1 MEQEQAWYLLPVGA
15 SIETPSLI
23 FYEERLKA
31 NISLLKSMIDR
42 IDRLR
47 PHVKTYKCR
56 EITRLLLSAGIN
68 KFKCA
73 TIAEAEMLAMD
84 QAPDVLL
91 AYQPVAE
98 NISRFFKLKRQYPN
112 TAFSCLVDH
121 STIAGQLSAMAI
133 KEDVRVDVYLDLNV
147 GMNRTGILPDQA
159 FDLAESLQHFT
170 GLSLKGLH
178 AYDGHIHDAAFE
190 VRMEKSTPLI
200 KCLVDLQKKL
210 ETRLGYEITV
220 VAGGTP
226 TFPMYASQT
235 GFECSP
241 GTFILWDKGYQD
253 AYPEQPFYTAALVAS
268 RVVSLPDDGWV
279 CTDLGHKAVA
289 AEKELKNRVYFI
301 NAPLLEVQSQS
312 EEHLVLR
319 NTTPE
324 AYLPGDIL
332 YGLPYHVCPTVA
344 LHEKA
349 ICLKADQSLE
359 YWEIISRKRK
369 ITI

>member
-1 MEQEQAWYLLPVGA
+1 MEQEQAWYLLPDEER
-15 SIETPSLI
+15 IETPSLI

-31 NISLLKSMIDR
+31 NISLLKSKIDR
-42 IDRLR
+42 VSRLR

-84 QAPDVLL
+84 QVPDVLL

-98 NISRFFKLKRQYPN
+98 NISRFFKLKSQYPD
-112 TAFSCLVDH
+112 TAFSCLADH
-121 STIAGQLSAMAI
+121 PKIAEQLSAMAI
-133 KEDVRVDVYLDLNV
+133 KEDVTVDVYIDLNV
-147 GMNRTGILPDQA
+147 GMNRTGISPDQA
-159 FDLAESLQHFT
+159 LSLVKSLRRLT
-170 GLSLKGLH
+170 GLRIKGLH
-178 AYDGHIHDAAFE
+178 AYDGHIHDAAME
-190 VRMEKSTPLI
+190 VRMEKSAPVI
-200 KCLVDLQKKL
+200 KQLSDLQEKL
-210 ETRLGYEITV
+210 EAYLGYDLRI

-226 TFPMYASQT
+226 TFPIYASET
-235 GFECSP
+235 DFECSP

-253 AYPEQPFYTAALVAS
+253 AYPEQAFYTAALVAS
-268 RVVSLPDDGWV
+268 RVVSLPDDGWI

-289 AEKELKNRVYFI
+289 AEKELKNRVFFI
-301 NAPLLEVQSQS
+301 SAPLLEVQSQS

-324 AYLPGDIL
+324 NYLPGDML

-349 ICLKADQSLE
+349 ICLKADQSIE

>member
-1 MEQEQAWYLLPVGA
+1 MKQKLAWYLLPDEA
-15 SIETPSLI
+15 NIETPSLI
-23 FYEERLKA
+23 FYEERLKE

-42 IDRLR
+42 VERLR

-56 EITRLLLSAGIN
+56 EITRLLLSAGII

-73 TIAEAEMLAMD
+73 TISEAEMLAMD

-98 NISRFFKLKRQYPN
+98 NINRFFKLKSKYPD

-121 STIAGQLSAMAI
+121 LKIAEQLSAMAI
-133 KEDVRVDVYLDLNV
+133 AEETEADVYIDLNV
-147 GMNRTGILPDQA
+147 GMNRTGISPNFA
-159 FDLAESLQHFT
+159 VDLVENLQYLK
-170 GLSLKGLH
+170 GLKVKGLH
-178 AYDGHIHDAAFE
+178 AYDGHIHDRE
-190 VRMEKSTPLI
+190 IQVRKEKSAPVIRQLS
-200 KCLVDLQKKL
+200 DLQVKL
-210 ETRLGYEITV
+210 EKQLGYGIAV

-226 TFPMYASQT
+226 TFPIYASQT
-235 GFECSP
+235 DFECSP

-253 AYPEQPFYTAALVAS
+253 AYAEQAFYPAALVAS
-268 RVVSLPDDGWV
+268 RVVSLPDDGLV

-289 AEKELKNRVYFI
+289 AEKELKNRVFFI
-301 NAPLLEVQSQS
+301 NAPLLDVQSQS

-319 NTTPE
+319 NNTPE
-324 AYLPGDIL
+324 TYLPGDML

-349 ICLKADQSLE
+349 ICMKADRSLE
-359 YWEIISRKRK
+359 YLEIVSRKRK

>member
-1 MEQEQAWYLLPVGA
+1 MEQKQAWYLLPDEA
-15 SIETPSLI
+15 RIETPSLI
-23 FYEERLKA
+23 FYEERLQA

-56 EITRLLLSAGIN
+56 EITRLLLSAGIK

-73 TIAEAEMLAMD
+73 NIAEAEMLAMD

-98 NISRFFKLKRQYPN
+98 NISRFFKLKKQYPD
-112 TAFSCLVDH
+112 TVFSCLVDH
-121 STIAGQLSAMAI
+121 PAIAEQLSVMAI
-133 KEDVRVDVYLDLNV
+133 KENVKVDVYIDLNV
-147 GMNRTGILPDQA
+147 GMNRTGLLPHQA
-159 FDLAESLQHFT
+159 FGLVQSLQHFT
-170 GLSLKGLH
+170 GLAVKGLH
-178 AYDGHIHDAAFE
+178 AYDGHIHDAAMD
-190 VRMEKSTPLI
+190 VRMEKSAPVI
-200 KCLVDLQKKL
+200 KQLFDLREQL
-210 ETRLGYEITV
+210 EAHLGYEITV

-226 TFPMYASQT
+226 TFPVYASQT

-253 AYPEQPFYTAALVAS
+253 AYPEQAFYTAALVAS
-268 RVVSLPDDGWV
+268 RVVSLPNDGWL

-289 AEKELKNRVYFI
+289 AEKELKNRVFFI

-319 NTTPE
+319 NPTPKT
-324 AYLPGDIL
+324 YLPGDML

-349 ICLKADQSLE
+349 ICLKADRSLE

>member
-1 MEQEQAWYLLPVGA
+1 MKQEQAWYLLPDEA
-15 SIETPSLI
+15 HIETPSLI

-42 IDRLR
+42 TERLR

-56 EITRLLLSAGIN
+56 EITRLLLSAGIK

-84 QAPDVLL
+84 KVPDVLL

-98 NISRFFKLKRQYPN
+98 NINRFFKLKSQYPD
-112 TAFSCLVDH
+112 TVFSCLVDH
-121 STIAGQLSAMAI
+121 LKIAEQLSVMAI
-133 KEDVRVDVYLDLNV
+133 AEETNLDVYIDLNV
-147 GMNRTGILPDQA
+147 GMNRTGISPDQA
-159 FDLAESLQHFT
+159 FALAESLQHLN
-170 GLSLKGLH
+170 GLKVKGLH
-178 AYDGHIHDAAFE
+178 AYDGHIHDGAMA
-190 VRMEKSTPLI
+190 VRQAKSETVI
-200 KCLVDLQKKL
+200 KDLSDLSEKL
-210 ETRLGYEITV
+210 ESYLGYHIAI

-226 TFPMYASQT
+226 TFPIYASQT
-235 GFECSP
+235 DFECSP

-253 AYPEQPFYTAALVAS
+253 AYAEQPFYPAALVAS
-268 RVVSLPDDGWV
+268 RVISLPGDGWV

-289 AEKELKNRVYFI
+289 AEKELKNRVFFI
-301 NAPLLEVQSQS
+301 NAPLLNVQSQS
-312 EEHLVLR
+312 EEHLVLCN
-319 NTTPE
+319 NTAET
-324 AYLPGDIL
+324 YLPGDML
-332 YGLPYHVCPTVA
+332 YGIPYHVCPTVA

-349 ICLKADQSLE
+349 ICLKADQSLA

>member
-1 MEQEQAWYLLPVGA
+1 MEQEQAWYLLPDGA

-23 FYEERLKA
+23 FYEQRLKA

-47 PHVKTYKCR
+47 PHVKTHKCR
-56 EITRLLLSAGIN
+56 QITKLLLLAGIN

-91 AYQPVAE
+91 AYQPVGE
-98 NISRFFKLKRQYPN
+98 NISRFFKLKRQYPD

-121 STIAGQLSAMAI
+121 PTIAEQLSAKAI
-133 KEDVRVDVYLDLNV
+133 IEDVKVDVYIDLNV
-147 GMNRTGILPDQA
+147 GMNRTGKLPDQA
-159 FDLAESLQHFT
+159 FDLVESLQHFT
-170 GLSLKGLH
+170 GLRIKGLH
-178 AYDGHIHDAAFE
+178 AYDGHIHDGAME
-190 VRMEKSTPLI
+190 VRQAKSAAVI

-210 ETRLGYEITV
+210 EARLGYEIIV

-226 TFPMYASQT
+226 TFPIYASKT
-235 GFECSP
+235 SFECSP

-253 AYPEQPFYTAALVAS
+253 AYTEQPFYTAALVAS
-268 RVVSLPDDGWV
+268 RVVSLPGNGLV
-279 CTDLGHKAVA
+279 CADLGHKAVA
-289 AEKELKNRVYFI
+289 AEKELKNRVFFI
-301 NAPLLEVQSQS
+301 NAPLLDVQSQS

-319 NTTPE
+319 NTTPK
-324 AYLPGDIL
+324 AYLPGDML

-344 LHEKA
+344 LYEQA
-349 ICLKADQSLE
+349 ICLKEDQFLE

>member
-1 MEQEQAWYLLPVGA
+1 MEKAQGWYLLPDEA
-15 SIETPSLI
+15 HIETPSLI

-31 NISLLKSMIDR
+31 NISLLKSMINR
-42 IDRLR
+42 VERLR

-73 TIAEAEMLAMD
+73 TIAEAEMLALD
-84 QAPDVLL
+84 GAPDVLL

-98 NISRFFKLKRQYPN
+98 NISRFFKLKKKYPG
-112 TAFSCLVDH
+112 TAFSCLVDNLK
-121 STIAGQLSAMAI
+121 IAEQLSVKALEAGNA
-133 KEDVRVDVYLDLNV
+133 VGVYIDLNV
-147 GMNRTGILPDQA
+147 GMNRTGIIPGMAL
-159 FDLAESLQHFT
+159 DLVESLQHFQ
-170 GLSLKGLH
+170 GLTVAGLH
-178 AYDGHIHDAAFE
+178 AYDGHIHDAAME
-190 VRMEKSTPLI
+190 LRLEKSAPVI
-200 KCLVDLQKKL
+200 KQLLDLQAKV
-210 ETRLGYEITV
+210 EAQLGSRITV

-226 TFPMYASQT
+226 TFPIYAAET
-235 GFECSP
+235 EFECSP

-268 RVVSLPDDGWV
+268 RVVSLPDRGLV
-279 CTDLGHKAVA
+279 CTDLGHKAIA
-289 AEKELKNRVYFI
+289 AEKELMNRVFFI

-319 NTTPE
+319 SQAG
-324 AYLPGDIL
+324 AYQPGDML

-344 LHEKA
+344 LHERA
-349 ICLKADQSLE
+349 ICLKSDESIE